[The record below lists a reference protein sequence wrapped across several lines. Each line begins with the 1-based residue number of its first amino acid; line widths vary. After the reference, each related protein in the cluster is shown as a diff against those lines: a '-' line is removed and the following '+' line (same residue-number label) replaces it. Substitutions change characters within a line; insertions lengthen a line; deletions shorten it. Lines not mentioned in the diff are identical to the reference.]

1 MADTKQPTADE
12 KIAALEA
19 RLAKQ
24 ADQIDALMVLVKAQ
38 AVQPDSE
45 WTRERVKQAALEGVH
60 AAIAAYIELPYQD
73 RSQIEA
79 NRYEFDGKLIFS
91 VLLGTGKKGEWPRLA
106 IRADRPGDA
115 KSRYMEVCG
124 IGSVTAD
131 ANHPEFSR
139 WTVADATKDKAA
151 QDAVNLEF
159 EYEQAA

>member
-12 KIAALEA
+12 KIAAPGA
-19 RLAKQ
+19 RPREQ

-91 VLLGTGKKGEWPRLA
+91 VLLGPGRKGEWRRRA
-106 IRADRPGDA
+106 IPADRTGAA
-115 KSRYMEVCG
+115 KARYMEGCG
-124 IGSVTAD
+124 IGSGTPD
-131 ANHPEFSR
+131 AHH
-139 WTVADATKDKAA
+139 
-151 QDAVNLEF
+151 
-159 EYEQAA
+159 